1 MVDKDVEFSD
11 EANLDFHKAQCFM
24 DFNGKLEEF
33 WLDIDRQIEL
43 MKEFPLAFQIR
54 YKNVRIIPLENFN
67 YSIHYIAKS
76 KGILVYRFLNQ
87 SQNF

>member
-11 EANLDFHKAQCFM
+11 EANFDFHKAQCFM
-24 DFNGKLEEF
+24 EFNGKLEEF
-33 WLDIDRQIEL
+33 WNDVNRQDEL
-43 MKEFPLAFQIR
+43 IKEFPFAFQIR
-54 YKNVRIIPLENFN
+54 YKNVRIVPLEDFN
-67 YSIHYIAKS
+67 YSFHYIVKP